1 VEPPPDGLYSHET
14 YRNCDDEPTTDDGRR
29 VTTEPARR
37 SDRLVVFVLWLLV
50 FATGTQALIV
60 APIIPRIA
68 TQLGTDEA
76 LLGVLITAYSVS
88 VGVFALIVGPVS
100 DRVGRHR
107 ILLVG
112 SACMAVA
119 LALHWFVRDFAS
131 LVAVRALAGVAGGVL
146 NGAAV
151 AYVGDYFAADRRG
164 WANGWVFSGFAA
176 GQIAGIPL
184 GSLLA
189 TGFGFRAPFVAF
201 AALLAVEVALVRWFL
216 PVPTVTLS
224 ADRLS
229 VRGALAG
236 YAGLLRRPE
245 IAVATVVFVV
255 MFGGNALYTTY
266 LPTWLESS
274 VGMTAGA
281 VAGMFLVG
289 GVANVLAAPRAG
301 VLSDRV
307 GRKRVIVAASV
318 GVAVVMAATPFV
330 VGGTVAAY
338 AAFFLAMGL
347 FASRATP
354 FQTLLTE
361 LVSGDRRGSLMSLT
375 VGVGQVGSGV
385 GGAVAGAAF
394 ASVGYAGSAA
404 AAAAAM
410 LLIGALIWV
419 YLPETTG
426 VETTTTTRAAGETAR
441 LPETAVV
448 TARRTVGPGESI
460 CGPTAECGYCADD
473 D

>member
-1 VEPPPDGLYSHET
+1 MSAGGE
-14 YRNCDDEPTTDDGRR
+14 
-29 VTTEPARR
+29 R

-88 VGVFALIVGPVS
+88 VGVFALVAGPVS

-107 ILLVG
+107 VLLVG
-112 SACMAVA
+112 SAAMTVA
-119 LALHWFVRDFAS
+119 LALHWFVWDFTS

-151 AYVGDYFAADRRG
+151 AYVGDYFAPQKRG

-189 TGFGFRAPFVAF
+189 VGFGFRVPFVAF
-201 AALLAVEVALVRWFL
+201 AALLACEAVLVWWLL

-224 ADRLS
+224 TDRLT
-229 VRGALAG
+229 VRSAVSG

-245 IAVATVVFVV
+245 IAAATLVFVV

-274 VGMTAGA
+274 VGLTAGA

-289 GVANVLAAPRAG
+289 GVANVLAGPRAG

-318 GVAVVMAATPFV
+318 GVAAVMAATPFV

-338 AAFFLAMGL
+338 VTFFLAMGL

-385 GGAVAGAAF
+385 GGAVAGVAF
-394 ASVGYAGSAA
+394 VSVGYAGSAA
-404 AAAAAM
+404 AAAVAM
-410 LLIGALIWV
+410 IFIGALIWV
-419 YLPETTG
+419 YLPETTQSG
-426 VETTTTTRAAGETAR
+426 EGGERLGGGELATTPAQSPVAA
-441 LPETAVV
+441 
-448 TARRTVGPGESI
+448 ARRTIGPGESI
-460 CGPTAECGYCADD
+460 CGPTAECGYCAADD
-473 D
+473 

>member
-1 VEPPPDGLYSHET
+1 MSA
-14 YRNCDDEPTTDDGRR
+14 GRD
-29 VTTEPARR
+29 R

-76 LLGVLITAYSVS
+76 LLGTLITAYSVS
-88 VGVFALIVGPVS
+88 VGVFALVAGPVS

-107 ILLVG
+107 VLLVG
-112 SACMAVA
+112 SAAMTVA
-119 LALHWFVRDFAS
+119 LALHWFVWDFAS

-151 AYVGDYFAADRRG
+151 AYVGDYFAPQRRG

-189 TGFGFRAPFVAF
+189 TGFGFRTPFIAF
-201 AALLAVEVALVRWFL
+201 AALLACGVALVRVVL

-224 ADRLS
+224 TDRLT
-229 VRGALAG
+229 VRSAVSG
-236 YAGLLRRPE
+236 YASLLRRPE
-245 IAVATVVFVV
+245 IAAATLVFVV

-274 VGMTAGA
+274 VGLTAGA

-289 GVANVLAAPRAG
+289 GVANVLAGPRAG

-338 AAFFLAMGL
+338 VTFFLAMGL

-385 GGAVAGAAF
+385 GGAVAGVAF
-394 ASVGYAGSAA
+394 VSVGYAGSAA
-404 AAAAAM
+404 AAAVAM
-410 LLIGALIWV
+410 VLIGALIWV
-419 YLPETTG
+419 YLPETTHSG
-426 VETTTTTRAAGETAR
+426 EGNQGPGGGEAGEPAAT
-441 LPETAVV
+441 PPQSPVV
-448 TARRTVGPGESI
+448 AARRTIGPGESI

>member
-1 VEPPPDGLYSHET
+1 VSTNTSE
-14 YRNCDDEPTTDDGRR
+14 
-29 VTTEPARR
+29 R

-50 FATGTQALIV
+50 FATGTQALVV
-60 APIIPRIA
+60 APILPRIA
-68 TQLGTDEA
+68 EQLGTEEA

-88 VGVFALIVGPVS
+88 VGVFALVVGPVS
-100 DRVGRHR
+100 DHVGRHR
-107 ILLVG
+107 VLLVG
-112 SACMAVA
+112 SAFMAVA
-119 LALHWFVRDFAS
+119 LGLHWTADGFAS

-151 AYVGDYFAADRRG
+151 AYVGDYFAPSRRG

-189 TGFGFRAPFVAF
+189 AWFGFRAPFVAF
-201 AALLAVEVALVRWFL
+201 AVLLAVETVLVWRLL
-216 PVPTVTLS
+216 PVPGVALATG
-224 ADRLS
+224 RLS
-229 VRGALAG
+229 VRSAVGG
-236 YAGLLRRPE
+236 YGSLLRRPE
-245 IAVATVVFVV
+245 IAAATVVFVV

-281 VAGMFLVG
+281 VGGMFLVG
-289 GVANVLAAPRAG
+289 GVANVIAGPRAG

-318 GVAVVMAATPFV
+318 GVAVVMAATPV
-330 VGGTVAAY
+330 VVSGTVAAY
-338 AAFFLAMGL
+338 AVFFLAMGL

-375 VGVGQVGSGV
+375 VGVGQVGSGL
-385 GGAVAGAAF
+385 GGAVAGVAF
-394 ASVGYAGSAA
+394 ASVGYGGSAA
-404 AAAAAM
+404 AAAVAM
-410 LLIGALIWV
+410 LVIGALIWV
-419 YLPETTG
+419 YLPETSETG
-426 VETTTTTRAAGETAR
+426 MTETEARATTTPTES
-441 LPETAVV
+441 AVV
-448 TARRTVGPGESI
+448 QARRTIGAGESI
-460 CGPTAECGYCADD
+460 CGPTAECGYCAEDD
-473 D
+473 